1 MEYVFPPF
9 LISAFCQELCVCVSV
24 FPLVCLCGEKGQEAT
39 SGQVS
44 TVERVTS
51 VHRAHQSDSPTVDIQ
66 LPVIYAIY
74 NLTQPFVWITK
85 YLVGSMFSSGM

>member
-1 MEYVFPPF
+1 M
-9 LISAFCQELCVCVSV
+9 CVCVSV

-74 NLTQPFVWITK
+74 NLTQPFVWITT